1 MWSLRWWTWTK
12 CYVYVDWRSDRSNEQ
27 FCCEDSCSNKSSPL
41 LVIVINYCCLLC
53 VVVRIFVSCGPI
65 HVGKCQSFIVKLKNH
80 VWHWMSV
87 FIELLLLGLNSLSL
101 SFRNWIQIHFQK
113 RCQAH
118 DFLQSVFSASL
129 LSFPPPPHNHLRFPD
144 SVMTMWRR
152 LNNRVLKHH
161 VYIIRLYCVYIRC
174 NCRLFF

>member
-12 CYVYVDWRSDRSNEQ
+12 CYVYVDGRSDRPNEQ
-27 FCCEDSCSNKSSPL
+27 FCCEDSCSNESSPL

-65 HVGKCQSFIVKLKNH
+65 HVGKCQLFIVKLKNH

-101 SFRNWIQIHFQK
+101 CFRNHGSCIDQYLYFDLIRVVGCSPRNSAYSQIHSCWHCWRCLGRGKSFVKFGFLLFGLGSAQK
-113 RCQAH
+113 ARSTRMKLEVAFC
-118 DFLQSVFSASL
+118 
-129 LSFPPPPHNHLRFPD
+129 
-144 SVMTMWRR
+144 
-152 LNNRVLKHH
+152 
-161 VYIIRLYCVYIRC
+161 
-174 NCRLFF
+174 FF